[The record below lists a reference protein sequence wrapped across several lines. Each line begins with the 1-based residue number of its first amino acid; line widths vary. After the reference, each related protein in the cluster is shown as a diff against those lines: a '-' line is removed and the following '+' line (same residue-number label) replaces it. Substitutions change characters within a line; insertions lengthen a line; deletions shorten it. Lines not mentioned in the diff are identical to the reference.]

1 MVKLNPIWRCCTKS
15 WVSNLKTGIKDDDV
29 LESLL
34 GDMKSTSKAK
44 PGSAGKRKA
53 TSPPEK
59 VVKTPGGG
67 GSGGAGGPS
76 SINPFAKPKSTGI
89 KRPKIKRE
97 VEDGDDSSAL
107 DLLEYDDAT
116 ASEAIEDVGDDEV
129 KAAEMTAT
137 QNIED
142 FDEAELSNA
151 MEEDFAEEEKE
162 EKKPDVAC
170 NRGFAV
176 KSEEGAAKARV
187 LLSTLKFD
195 FISMQ
200 NSGQIY
206 SLPL

>member
-1 MVKLNPIWRCCTKS
+1 MWLNPIWRCSTQS
-15 WVSNLKTGIKDDDV
+15 WVSNFKTGIKDDDV

-34 GDMKSTSKAK
+34 GDMKSTSKVK

-59 VVKTPGGG
+59 AVKTPG
-67 GSGGAGGPS
+67 AGGPSSS

-97 VEDGDDSSAL
+97 VDDGDDSSAL
-107 DLLEYDDAT
+107 DLLEYDDAA

-151 MEEDFAEEEKE
+151 MEEDFAEEEQE

-187 LLSTLKFD
+187 HLSTLKFD

-200 NSGQIY
+200 NSGQF
-206 SLPL
+206 

>member
-1 MVKLNPIWRCCTKS
+1 MLHSI
-15 WVSNLKTGIKDDDV
+15 VSNLKTGIKDDDV

-59 VVKTPGGG
+59 AVKTPGG
-67 GSGGAGGPS
+67 PS
-76 SINPFAKPKSTGI
+76 TSINPFAKPKSTGI

-97 VEDGDDSSAL
+97 VDGGDDSSAL

-129 KAAEMTAT
+129 KVAEMTAT

-151 MEEDFAEEEKE
+151 MEEDFAEEKE

-187 LLSTLKFD
+187 HQSILKFD
-195 FISMQ
+195 FISM
-200 NSGQIY
+200 
-206 SLPL
+206 

>member
-1 MVKLNPIWRCCTKS
+1 M
-15 WVSNLKTGIKDDDV
+15 

-59 VVKTPGGG
+59 AVKTPGGSGGGG
-67 GSGGAGGPS
+67 GSSS

-107 DLLEYDDAT
+107 YLLEYDDAT

-129 KAAEMTAT
+129 KAEMTAT

-142 FDEAELSNA
+142 FDDAELSNA
-151 MEEDFAEEEKE
+151 MEEDFSEEKEEE

-187 LLSTLKFD
+187 HQSIQFPPLRNL
-195 FISMQ
+195 IS
-200 NSGQIY
+200 
-206 SLPL
+206 

>member
-1 MVKLNPIWRCCTKS
+1 M
-15 WVSNLKTGIKDDDV
+15 

-59 VVKTPGGG
+59 AVKTPGGG
-67 GSGGAGGPS
+67 GGAGGPSSS

-97 VEDGDDSSAL
+97 VDDGDDSSSAL

-151 MEEDFAEEEKE
+151 MEEDFAEEKE

-176 KSEEGAAKARV
+176 KSEKGAAKARV
-187 LLSTLKFD
+187 YQS
-195 FISMQ
+195 ISFH
-200 NSGQIY
+200 IEV
-206 SLPL
+206 

>member
-1 MVKLNPIWRCCTKS
+1 M
-15 WVSNLKTGIKDDDV
+15 SNLKTGIKDDDV

-59 VVKTPGGG
+59 AMKTPGGG
-67 GSGGAGGPS
+67 GSGGAGGPSS

-97 VEDGDDSSAL
+97 VDDGDDSSSAL

-151 MEEDFAEEEKE
+151 MEEDFAEEKE

-187 LLSTLKFD
+187 HLPTLKFD

-200 NSGQIY
+200 NSGQI
-206 SLPL
+206 

>member
-1 MVKLNPIWRCCTKS
+1 M
-15 WVSNLKTGIKDDDV
+15 SNLKTGIKDDDV

-59 VVKTPGGG
+59 AMKTPGGG
-67 GSGGAGGPS
+67 VSGGAVGSSSS

-97 VEDGDDSSAL
+97 VDDGDDSSSAL

-129 KAAEMTAT
+129 NAAEMTAT

-151 MEEDFAEEEKE
+151 MEEDFAEEKE

-187 LLSTLKFD
+187 YQS
-195 FISMQ
+195 ISFH
-200 NSGQIY
+200 IEV
-206 SLPL
+206 

>member
-1 MVKLNPIWRCCTKS
+1 MLHSIVT
-15 WVSNLKTGIKDDDV
+15 NLKTGIKDDDV

-59 VVKTPGGG
+59 AVKTPGGG
-67 GSGGAGGPS
+67 PSSS

-97 VEDGDDSSAL
+97 VGDGDDSSAL

-151 MEEDFAEEEKE
+151 MEEDFAEEKEE

-176 KSEEGAAKARV
+176 KSEETAAKARV
-187 LLSTLKFD
+187 HQSTSFHLH
-195 FISMQ
+195 ST
-200 NSGQIY
+200 
-206 SLPL
+206 

>member
-1 MVKLNPIWRCCTKS
+1 MLHSI
-15 WVSNLKTGIKDDDV
+15 VSNLKTGIKDDDV

-59 VVKTPGGG
+59 AVKTPGGI
-67 GSGGAGGPS
+67 GGAGGPS
-76 SINPFAKPKSTGI
+76 SSINPFAKSKSTGI

-97 VEDGDDSSAL
+97 VGDGDDSSAL

-151 MEEDFAEEEKE
+151 MEEDFAEEKEE

-176 KSEEGAAKARV
+176 KSEETAAKARV
-187 LLSTLKFD
+187 HQSTSFHLH
-195 FISMQ
+195 ST
-200 NSGQIY
+200 
-206 SLPL
+206 